1 MHFETQAVQL
11 QQPKHIICLA
21 TSSLLVSVDVNV
33 WSATKQDRV
42 ISSEV
47 TTSKRA
53 DANAGRFVKNLL
65 ANNAFHKD
73 IINYRQTIYNW
84 MKRKTY
90 RWNNTQDLL
99 PVVDLET
106 FKEEYS
112 EHEKSFKALV
122 DSFCD
127 KYDSIRSNMAF
138 SQGDMYNA
146 EDYPEVEEVRR
157 KFGCRLYVSEVPEQD
172 FRCQVASDLASDLK
186 ITYERQARE
195 IVKNVL
201 HQQIGRVTEVMES
214 ISHCCGTHEV
224 TTKDGEVKSK
234 KRKIYDSTLEKAKE
248 LCRTYSQFK
257 LVDNEDSR
265 KLQSVIK
272 LLDNA
277 LTGIDSELL
286 RESDMVRD
294 KVKTNV
300 DDILSK
306 FSF

>member
-11 QQPKHIICLA
+11 QQPNHIISLA

-47 TTSKRA
+47 TTSKKA

-146 EDYPEVEEVRR
+146 ED
-157 KFGCRLYVSEVPEQD
+157 
-172 FRCQVASDLASDLK
+172 
-186 ITYERQARE
+186 
-195 IVKNVL
+195 
-201 HQQIGRVTEVMES
+201 
-214 ISHCCGTHEV
+214 
-224 TTKDGEVKSK
+224 
-234 KRKIYDSTLEKAKE
+234 
-248 LCRTYSQFK
+248 
-257 LVDNEDSR
+257 
-265 KLQSVIK
+265 
-272 LLDNA
+272 
-277 LTGIDSELL
+277 
-286 RESDMVRD
+286 
-294 KVKTNV
+294 
-300 DDILSK
+300 
-306 FSF
+306 